1 MYFVYPVYI
10 QQKKVTDRDL
20 HISTSGL
27 IQRTYDPLNLHIENI
42 DVDFYRN
49 SDGFDMIMQW
59 NYPEAALD
67 TDMYAKNTTFY
78 AS

>member
-1 MYFVYPVYI
+1 M
-10 QQKKVTDRDL
+10 
-20 HISTSGL
+20 
-27 IQRTYDPLNLHIENI
+27 IQRTYNLLNLHIENI

-49 SDGFDMIMQW
+49 SDGFDMIMQC

-78 AS
+78 ASKKRIVSSFVGDMLESQLP